1 MSHLHSSTRIA
12 AAAAL
17 LIAPT
22 LAQSTVGQSIAPHPI
37 LPPSEPPHYDQDAKL
52 VEVDDFR
59 GQFAPDRAPQG
70 GFSLDD
76 QLATYNKYAID
87 APQPWYLWGRELY
100 ASGPLKDYPNFL
112 GDMNPSQPHLMV
124 YGDWRTAVGAS
135 DNGAIERTRLAT
147 LLNLDIDLKLTGT
160 ERIHAFMRPLNK
172 GPRITS
178 IDLGGDDGDD
188 EEFSLDGNLDTL
200 FFEGDL
206 GPIWQGISGRRNNL
220 DLPFTFGLIPMFLQ
234 NGVWLEDAFVGV
246 ATTIQAKNSGEL
258 DISNAD
264 LTFFVGFDKV
274 SSRAVSDGGKLS
286 ESGTKILGM
295 AGFVE
300 TREGYLEF
308 GAALTLADDVAG
320 NGNADYLN
328 LTAAWSKRYYH
339 WLSNSVRLI
348 ANVGQDLPGPET
360 ADGAL
365 LLIEN
370 SFGTPQPYTLVPY
383 FNVFVGVGTP
393 QSLARAGDAGGVLRN
408 TGINFETDG
417 LTNHP
422 KLDDSGHDAIGAAL
436 GVEYLPSLF
445 TAKNRQQIV
454 LELAGQHPFGDDAK
468 ARGDEFAFG
477 ARYQF
482 VINNAWIFRADAMV
496 GVRENDDN
504 LAGLR
509 FEVRRK
515 F

>member
-1 MSHLHSSTRIA
+1 MSHTNSSARIA
-12 AAAAL
+12 LAAAL
-17 LIAPT
+17 LAAPSF
-22 LAQSTVGQSIAPHPI
+22 AQSVEQSVAPHPI
-37 LPPSEPPHYDQDAKL
+37 LPPSEPPHFDEQAKL
-52 VEVDDFR
+52 VEVGDFR
-59 GQFAPDRAPQG
+59 GQFTPDRAPQG
-70 GFSLDD
+70 GFSLAD

-100 ASGPLKDYPNFL
+100 ASGPLKDYPNVL

-135 DNGAIERTRLAT
+135 DNGADERTRLAT

-172 GPRITS
+172 GREITS
-178 IDLGGDDGDD
+178 IDLGGNDGDD

-200 FFEGDL
+200 FFEGDV
-206 GPIWQGISGRRNNL
+206 GPMWQGLTGQRNDL

-246 ATTIQAKNSGEL
+246 ATTIQAKNSPGW
-258 DISNAD
+258 DVSNAD
-264 LTFFVGFDKV
+264 FTFFAGFDDV
-274 SSRAVSDGGKLS
+274 SSRAVLDAGRREEG
-286 ESGTKILGM
+286 GTKILGM

-308 GAALTLADDVAG
+308 GAALTFADDVLG
-320 NGNADYLN
+320 DESADYLN
-328 LTAAWSKRYYH
+328 LTAAWSKRYFH

-348 ANVGQDLPGPET
+348 LNVGQDLPGPES

-365 LLIEN
+365 LLVEN

-383 FNVFVGVGTP
+383 FNFFVGSGTP
-393 QSLARAGDAGGVLRN
+393 QSLARDAAAGGVLRN

-422 KLDDSGHDAIGAAL
+422 KLDDSGHDAVGAAL

-445 TAKNRQQIV
+445 TAKHRQQIV
-454 LELAGQHPFGDDAK
+454 LELAGQHPFGDDAR
-468 ARGDEFAFG
+468 ARGDEFALG

-496 GVRENDDN
+496 GVREDDDD

-509 FEVRRK
+509 VEIRRK